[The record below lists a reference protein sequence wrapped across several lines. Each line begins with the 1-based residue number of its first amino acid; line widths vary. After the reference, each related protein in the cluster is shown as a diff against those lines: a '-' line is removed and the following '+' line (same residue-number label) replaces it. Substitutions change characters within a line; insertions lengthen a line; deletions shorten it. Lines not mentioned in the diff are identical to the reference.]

1 MIYEYMYVT
10 SEKDGGEKL
19 WLVSSRLP
27 LGMFQRLMTYAR
39 SDAHPKDRVVGVAT
53 VHVFPGVAEFD
64 ARCRLDHFLE
74 PKELSG
80 AKYCLIAS
88 RREALLLIEEWKSSP
103 LYSMQEGHA
112 SCGDAGKYYRN
123 RVDHFAGE
131 LDTHW
136 PVLKYKGVKKARKRR
151 THGRSK

>member
-10 SEKDGGEKL
+10 NEVGSGEKL

-39 SDAHPKDRVVGVAT
+39 TDAHPNDRVVGVAT
-53 VHVFPGVAEFD
+53 THVFPGVGEFD

-74 PKELSG
+74 PKEVSG
-80 AKYCLIAS
+80 KNCLIAN
-88 RREALLLIEEWKSSP
+88 RREALLLVDDWKSSP

-112 SCGDAGKYYRN
+112 ECGDAGKYYRN
-123 RVDHFAGE
+123 RVDHFVG
-131 LDTHW
+131 DIDVHW
-136 PVLKYKGVKKARKRR
+136 PIVRRKGSKKARKRR